1 PGHPGEPVLTV
12 AVRNAGQI
20 TKRLI
25 NAKPAVLYVPLTELL
40 EHPEIPGQLP
50 PETALCAILPRV
62 IHDRER
68 SQWAVALERVRAMGV
83 RQALTGNLGQIRL
96 LKQKGF
102 EVRGDFGL

>member
-1 PGHPGEPVLTV
+1 TRG
-12 AVRNAGQI
+12 VRNAVHSTQ
-20 TKRLI
+20 RLL
-25 NAKPAVLYVPLTELL
+25 NAKLAVLYVPLTELL
-40 EHPEIPGQLP
+40 EHSEIPGQLL

-68 SQWAVALERVRAMGV
+68 SQWAVTLERVRAMGV